1 MKRQSIEGILGEI
14 PQNRTIL
21 VFKRQRKMVITDIVV
36 TGIETWKLH
45 PRWIA
50 EKSEKCQIN
59 LGNIRNPCLISLV
72 DSQAVSK

>member
-1 MKRQSIEGILGEI
+1 MGEI
-14 PQNRTIL
+14 PQNRAIL
-21 VFKRQRKMVITDIVV
+21 VFKKQRKMVITDIVV

-50 EKSEKCQIN
+50 GKSEKCQIS
-59 LGNIRNPCLISLV
+59 LGNIRNPCLISLI